1 MFLSGKALLIYKA
14 KQVTTAI
21 QAIIITATTI
31 FIIGGLMI
39 AL

>member
-14 KQVTTAI
+14 KQIISAIEAIAMVIVTV
-21 QAIIITATTI
+21 ITL
-31 FIIGGLMI
+31 GGMLI

>member
-1 MFLSGKALLIYKA
+1 MFLSDKALLIYKA
-14 KQVTTAI
+14 KQIIVAI
-21 QAIIITATTI
+21 QAIIITATAI

>member
-14 KQVTTAI
+14 ISAIEAVTVV
-21 QAIIITATTI
+21 ATTL
-31 FIIGGLMI
+31 FVIGGMLI

>member
-14 KQVTTAI
+14 KQIISAIETVAVVTTAL
-21 QAIIITATTI
+21 
-31 FIIGGLMI
+31 FVIGGMLI

>member
-14 KQVTTAI
+14 KQIISAIEVIAMVMVTV
-21 QAIIITATTI
+21 ITL
-31 FIIGGLMI
+31 GGMLI

>member
-14 KQVTTAI
+14 KQIISAIEAVAMVATAL
-21 QAIIITATTI
+21 
-31 FIIGGLMI
+31 FVIGGMLI